1 MINNQSF
8 WRSYVGAVSSIGINL
23 TLVYTLIVPAAG
35 NRRVA
40 DFKFPPQF
48 PVQEKQAIA
57 LTSNLIPPPTNTDQ
71 KEVVKTRQQYQYI
84 HQGREINLGISYLVG
99 TRGDIDTY
107 LQNYTSLDE
116 EIIRKKAVKQVK
128 QLNGVGYHALF
139 TNNNR
144 AYLTSCISPR
154 SPSNVTQKQF
164 SNHRYQHDLQW
175 QIVLDWLK
183 GNSSIRDRRC
193 LWVLL
198 STKITQGDQQAANQ
212 ALETVWQ
219 DIYQWWITNF
229 PEIKDQSES
238 D

>member
-1 MINNQSF
+1 MINNQAS
-8 WRSYVGAVSSIGINL
+8 WRSYIWAISSIGINL
-23 TLVYTLIVPAAG
+23 TLVYTLIVSAAG
-35 NRRVA
+35 NRQVA
-40 DFKFPPQF
+40 DFKFPQ
-48 PVQEKQAIA
+48 QIALTERKAIA
-57 LTSNLIPPPTNTDQ
+57 VTSNLIPPPTDTEQ
-71 KEVVKTRQQYQYI
+71 KEVIKARQQYQYI

-99 TRGDIDTY
+99 TRGDVGTY
-107 LQNYTSLDE
+107 LQNYTSLDQK
-116 EIIRKKAVKQVK
+116 IINKKLVK

-175 QIVLDWLK
+175 QVVLDWFR

-193 LWVLL
+193 LWILL
-198 STKITQGDQQAANQ
+198 STKIIQGNSQDANQ

-219 DIYQWWITNF
+219 DIYQWWFINF
-229 PEIKDQSES
+229 PELSKDI
-238 D
+238 